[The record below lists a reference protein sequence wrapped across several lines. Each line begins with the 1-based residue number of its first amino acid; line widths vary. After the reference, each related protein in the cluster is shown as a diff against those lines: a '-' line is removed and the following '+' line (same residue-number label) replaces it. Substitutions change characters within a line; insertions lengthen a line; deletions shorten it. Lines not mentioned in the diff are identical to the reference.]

1 MGRYIIRR
9 IIISL
14 LTLFFL
20 ITIMFVLVRM
30 LPGDPFTSSKMTP
43 ELRVNM
49 ERYYGF
55 DKPIIIQYFQYI
67 KNLFKGDF
75 GYSFNYTNWTVTD
88 IIKQGFPYSLNIGIR
103 AVAFSSFFGIVLGI
117 TASLNRGRIIDKVC
131 ILIAIVGASV
141 PNFVVASLLQYVFGV
156 KYKILPVAGL
166 DTFRH
171 TILPTFALGFY
182 GLAYQTRLMR
192 SSMLEVVNKDYIKTA
207 KAKGLKRSEII
218 VKHQIRNAILPI
230 VTVIGPTIA
239 AAITGTF
246 VIESIFAIPGIGKYY
261 VLGVQTLDYTLI
273 LGLSIFYGF
282 FLVSANFIVDL
293 VYGYVD
299 PRIKLYD
306 K

>member
-1 MGRYIIRR
+1 
-9 IIISL
+9 
-14 LTLFFL
+14 
-20 ITIMFVLVRM
+20 MFVLVRM